1 MSRLARVDA
10 RGWDERY
17 SGREL
22 VWSAGP
28 NRFVAEECAGLV
40 PGRALDLACGE
51 GRNALWLAELG
62 WTVTAVDFSA
72 VGIARA
78 RELAEARGI
87 SLELLVEDVTVW
99 EPPAG
104 EFDLVV
110 IAYLQLPDIRG
121 VLARASEALA
131 PGGVLMF
138 VGHDRTNLTEGVGGP
153 QDPAV
158 LHTPSDVAA
167 ALPGLTVQRAERV
180 RRPVEVD
187 GEERFA
193 VDTLVRAVRPP
204 FN

>member
-1 MSRLARVDA
+1 MDA

-17 SGREL
+17 SGRDL
-22 VWSAGP
+22 VWSADP
-28 NRFVAEECAGLV
+28 NRFVAEECAGLA
-40 PGRALDLACGE
+40 PGRALDVACGE

-62 WTVTAVDFSA
+62 WTVTGVDFSA
-72 VGIARA
+72 VAIARA
-78 RELAEARGI
+78 RELAETRGI
-87 SLELLVEDVTVW
+87 SAEFLVEDVIAW
-99 EPPAG
+99 EPPSEA
-104 EFDLVV
+104 FDLVV
-110 IAYLQLPDIRG
+110 IAYLQLPEIGG

-131 PGGVLMF
+131 PGGVLVF

-158 LHTPSDVAA
+158 LHTPADVTA

-204 FN
+204 RT

>member
-1 MSRLARVDA
+1 MDA

>member
-1 MSRLARVDA
+1 MDA

-17 SGREL
+17 SGRDL

-28 NRFVAEECAGLV
+28 NRFVAEECAGMP

-51 GRNALWLAELG
+51 GRNALWLAGLG

-72 VGIARA
+72 VAVERA
-78 RELAEARGI
+78 RELAEARGV
-87 SLELLVEDVTVW
+87 SVELLVEDVLAW
-99 EPPAG
+99 EPPTGA
-104 EFDLVV
+104 FDLVV
-110 IAYLQLPDIRG
+110 IAYLQLPEMG
-121 VLARASEALA
+121 AVLARASAALA
-131 PGGVLMF
+131 PSGVLVF
-138 VGHDRTNLTEGVGGP
+138 VGHDRTNLTDGVGGP

-158 LHTPSDVAA
+158 LHTPGAVAA

-180 RRPVEVD
+180 RRAVEVD

>member
-1 MSRLARVDA
+1 MDA

-17 SGREL
+17 SGRDL

-28 NRFVAEECAGLV
+28 NRFVAEECAGLP

-51 GRNALWLAELG
+51 GRNALWLAGEG

-72 VGIARA
+72 VAIERA
-78 RELAEARGI
+78 RELAEARGV
-87 SLELLVEDVTVW
+87 SVELLVEDVLTWV
-99 EPPAG
+99 PPEGA
-104 EFDLVV
+104 FDLVV
-110 IAYLQLPDIRG
+110 IAYLQLPEMG
-121 VLARASEALA
+121 EVLARAASAVA
-131 PGGVLMF
+131 PGGVLVF

-158 LHTPSDVAA
+158 LHTPGAVAG

-180 RRPVEVD
+180 RRAVEVD

-193 VDTLVRAVRPP
+193 VDTLVRAVRAPRR
-204 FN
+204 

>member
-1 MSRLARVDA
+1 MDA

-17 SGREL
+17 SGHEL

-28 NRFVAEECAGLV
+28 NRFVAEECARLA

-62 WTVTAVDFSA
+62 WSVTAVDFSP

-78 RELAEARGI
+78 RELAEARG
-87 SLELLVEDVTVW
+87 LTLDLLVEDVTTW
-99 EPPAG
+99 KPPAG
-104 EFDLVV
+104 AFDLVV
-110 IAYLQLPDIRG
+110 IAYLQLPEIG
-121 VLARASEALA
+121 AVLARASEALA

-158 LHTPSDVAA
+158 LHTPSDVTA
-167 ALPGLTVQRAERV
+167 ALPGLTVQRAERA
-180 RRPVEVD
+180 RRAVEVD

-204 FN
+204 CN